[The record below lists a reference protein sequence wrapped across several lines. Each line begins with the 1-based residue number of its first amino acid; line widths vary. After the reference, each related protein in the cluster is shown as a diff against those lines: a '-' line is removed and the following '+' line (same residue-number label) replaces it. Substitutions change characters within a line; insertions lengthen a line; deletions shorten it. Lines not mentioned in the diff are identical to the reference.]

1 MNGEKMEFQL
11 PTYDVYARIN
21 HKNKVIKIFSS
32 CFEQPR
38 KEDILIKSGSG
49 DEFVHVGYYQIYNPD
64 GSYHYKIE
72 NGKIMECSGGERQE
86 EQYYNSLSE
95 KIEAL
100 KKKLMDT
107 DYQTIKEV
115 EKLILNEDYAAAIQ
129 QRQSWRDEINRL
141 QEEQRQWEASY
152 ARN

>member
-1 MNGEKMEFQL
+1 MNCEKMEFQL

-21 HKNKVIKIFSS
+21 HKNRVVKVFSS
-32 CFEQPR
+32 CFEQPS
-38 KEDILIKSGSG
+38 KGDILIKSGSG
-49 DEFVHVGYYQIYNPD
+49 DEFVHVGYYQIYNTD
-64 GSYHYKIE
+64 GSHRYKIE
-72 NGKIMECSGGERQE
+72 NGKIVECSEEERQE
-86 EQYYNSLSE
+86 EQYYGSLST
-95 KIEAL
+95 KIEVL
-100 KKKLMDT
+100 KKKLDDT

-141 QEEQRQWEASY
+141 QEKQKQWEASY